1 MLGSLQYLERKL
13 YNMIKKLLAH
23 VKEYKLA
30 TLLAPLFVIGE
41 VFLEVLIP
49 FYTAKLIDSGIYQQ
63 DMSNITKYG
72 VILVV
77 MAMLS
82 LTCGTLSGNYAAIA
96 SSGFA
101 KNLRKAIFE
110 KVQTFSFRN
119 IDKFSTSSLVTR
131 LTTDITNIQNAFQMV
146 IRIAVRTPVMF
157 ISAFVMV
164 LSISPKMSLIFVCVI
179 PILIIALALI
189 VKNAHPVFEK
199 VFKTYDKL
207 NNVVQENIR
216 GVRVVKSF
224 VREDYEIKKFDN
236 VSEEIYSLFKKAEQ
250 IVSLNNPVMMLCVYL
265 SMILISW
272 IGAKLIVLSGS
283 TALTTGEL
291 TSIVTYTMQILMS
304 LMMLSMIFVMVTM
317 SKASCE
323 RVIEVLDEQSDL
335 TNCQSPVTEVK
346 DGSIDFEDVSFSYSN
361 RMDNLCLKDVNVHI
375 KSGETVGILGGTGSS
390 KSTLVQLIPRIYDVT
405 KGTLKVGGVDVKQY
419 DIETLRNQ
427 VAMVLQKNVLFSGTI
442 KENLRWGDKQATDQ
456 QIEHVCKLAQA
467 DDFIQGFPKKY
478 DTYIEQDG
486 SNVSGGQK
494 QRLCIARALL
504 KKPKILILDDSTSAV
519 DTKTDS
525 LIRQAFRE
533 EIPNTTK
540 IIIAQ
545 RVSSIMDADKIIV
558 LDNGKI
564 SAIGSHEELLKSSP
578 IYQEVYYSQNTTKV
592 VITPKASSSIDADKV
607 IVLDDNGKVSTV
619 DNQETLLKSNTT
631 HQKGYYSKTKEDD

>member
-1 MLGSLQYLERKL
+1 
-13 YNMIKKLLAH
+13 
-23 VKEYKLA
+23 
-30 TLLAPLFVIGE
+30 
-41 VFLEVLIP
+41 
-49 FYTAKLIDSGIYQQ
+49 
-63 DMSNITKYG
+63 
-72 VILVV
+72 
-77 MAMLS
+77 
-82 LTCGTLSGNYAAIA
+82 
-96 SSGFA
+96 
-101 KNLRKAIFE
+101 
-110 KVQTFSFRN
+110 
-119 IDKFSTSSLVTR
+119 
-131 LTTDITNIQNAFQMV
+131 
-146 IRIAVRTPVMF
+146 
-157 ISAFVMV
+157 
-164 LSISPKMSLIFVCVI
+164 
-179 PILIIALALI
+179 
-189 VKNAHPVFEK
+189 
-199 VFKTYDKL
+199 
-207 NNVVQENIR
+207 
-216 GVRVVKSF
+216 
-224 VREDYEIKKFDN
+224 
-236 VSEEIYSLFKKAEQ
+236 
-250 IVSLNNPVMMLCVYL
+250 MMLCVYL

>member
-1 MLGSLQYLERKL
+1 
-13 YNMIKKLLAH
+13 MIKKLLAH

-236 VSEEIYSLFKKAEQ
+236 VSEEIYRLFKKAEQ